1 MKRVFVTLFVLPVLL
16 WAQDYPEVSIHELM
30 TIPQDSL
37 QVGSLRSAYFG
48 DTVYVTGKVMV
59 PPVVDPLNNRTV
71 ILWAG
76 NRWVSFLYDTTEGL
90 QEYAGVN
97 ILQFDTTITST
108 FFDRIRP
115 GDVIRVLCRVA
126 NYPPGP
132 QGLTQL
138 EVITADGNQVEFL
151 DSDRPVGTPVHVQI
165 SDFYTGPIGNQTV
178 HYESGSRYAGMLV
191 ELTDV
196 TVVAAT
202 RYDYVIADAEGNQMY
217 LRTQSTY
224 FTKKEDIGGRK
235 PALREWE
242 GFKIGQR
249 LSRVRGFITSAR
261 IGGEPASFMITPV
274 YPEDVE
280 ISITPPQITSA
291 GRPKTLAFPAPSDS
305 VPVQFIA
312 YPGDAPLDP
321 ATAWIIYSTDGGST
335 FDTVAATQVDD
346 STFVGM
352 IPPQSAETL
361 VQYFCHIA
369 DTSGYEFNYPP
380 DGYHYYRVLDRPA
393 RIADVREP
401 ILPGG
406 YSAYEGFVVT
416 LEGIVT
422 ADTSDIPGRNN
433 PRIYIQDSTA
443 PYSGIFLYTTNPDHP
458 LRGVRRGDRIR
469 VTGEV
474 DEMFR
479 VTILTN
485 IDENVEVL
493 SSGNE
498 VTPVVLSTAD
508 FAMKSAGEL
517 PAEQWESMLIEFR
530 NVVVVDTN
538 ADKARGRNFGEFLV
552 ADLDRAQ
559 DPRAW
564 MRVETDDGN
573 TSLTTYKDMPDR
585 IIPPIGSKFSFLR
598 GIMYYSFG
606 NYKLVPRKD
615 SDYELVVT
623 AVEEVPDF
631 FAQLRIFPNPVRNQ
645 VIADFWLHRSGET
658 RVVIN
663 DVQGRTVATHSL
675 GILPYGA
682 HRYRLTLPNLPSGVY
697 VFQVWQGDQKVG
709 SQLVV
714 KE

>member
-1 MKRVFVTLFVLPVLL
+1 MKRLFALLCILPLGL
-16 WAQDYPEVSIHELM
+16 WAQDYPEVSIHEIM
-30 TIPQDSL
+30 QIPQDSL
-37 QVGSLRSAYFG
+37 QSGSLRSAYFG
-48 DTVYVTGKVMV
+48 DTVYVVGKVMV
-59 PPVVDPLNNRTV
+59 PPVVDPLTKRTV

-76 NRWVSFLYDTTEGL
+76 NRWVSFLYDTASGL
-90 QEYAGVN
+90 QAYAGVN

-115 GDVIRVLCRVA
+115 GDVIRVLCRVS

-138 EVITADGNQVEFL
+138 EVITSEGNQVEFL
-151 DSDRPVGTPVHVQI
+151 DSERPLAAPIPVQI
-165 SDFYTGPIGNQTV
+165 SDFYTGPVGNQTV

-202 RYDYVIADAEGNQMY
+202 RYDYVISDAAGNQMY

-235 PALREWE
+235 PALREWD
-242 GFKIGQR
+242 GLQIGQR
-249 LSRVRGFITSAR
+249 LSKVRGFITAAR
-261 IGGEPASFMITPV
+261 VGGEPVSFMITPV

-280 ISITPPQITSA
+280 ISITPPQIVSA
-291 GRPKTLAFPAPSDS
+291 GRPKTLAFPSPEDE

-321 ATAWIIYSTDGGST
+321 ATAMVIYSTDGGAT
-335 FDTVAATQVDD
+335 FDTVQATQQND
-346 STFVGM
+346 STFEGK
-352 IPPQSAETL
+352 IPPQAAETL
-361 VQYFCHIA
+361 VQFYCHIA
-369 DTSGYEFNYPP
+369 DTNGYAFDYPP
-380 DGYHYYRVLDRPA
+380 DGYRYYRVLDRLPK
-393 RIADVREP
+393 IADVREP
-401 ILPGG
+401 ILSGG

-416 LEGIVT
+416 LEGVVT

-433 PRIYIQDSTA
+433 PRIYLQDDTI

-458 LRGVRRGDRIR
+458 LRGVQRGDRIR
-469 VTGEV
+469 VTGTV

-479 VTILTN
+479 VTILTD

-493 SSGNE
+493 SSGNAME
-498 VTPVVLSTAD
+498 PIVLSTTD
-508 FAMKSAGEL
+508 FAGKSAGEE
-517 PAEQWESMLIEFR
+517 PAEQWESMLVEFR

-538 ADKARGRNFGEFLV
+538 ADKQRGRNYGEFLV
-552 ADLDRAQ
+552 ADSDKVQ
-559 DPRAW
+559 DPNAW

-585 IIPPIGSKFSFLR
+585 IIPPIGARFPFLR

-623 AVEEVPDF
+623 SVAEGIAPF
-631 FAQLRIFPNPVRNQ
+631 RTIGLYPNPVGETFAVTLKVEHPGE
-645 VIADFWLHRSGET
+645 VIA
-658 RVVIN
+658 VVR
-663 DVQGRTVATHSL
+663 DLQGKVMLRQSL
-675 GILPYGA
+675 GSFPVGTHTLQLYSA
-682 HRYRLTLPNLPSGVY
+682 TLPAGVY
-697 VFQVWQGDQKVG
+697 TIELWQ
-709 SQLVV
+709 SQLLLGTHTFV